1 MFPDRS
7 LLILLCHVK
16 MKSHSKAMSFKI
28 FFLIKIRSGVNIHG
42 LVCLFSD
49 KFGRINHAGTGQS
62 TFNVYLSVPTM
73 SEAVFQGLK
82 TQYFSTLTE
91 LIFE

>member
-1 MFPDRS
+1 M
-7 LLILLCHVK
+7 
-16 MKSHSKAMSFKI
+16 
-28 FFLIKIRSGVNIHG
+28 G
-42 LVCLFSD
+42 LFVCLFSD

-62 TFNVYLSVPTM
+62 TFNVHLSVPTM
-73 SEAVFQGLK
+73 SEAVLQGLK